1 MDWFHCNVCQVR
13 QETTYY
19 ITSCGHIL
27 CKTCITQD
35 LCSVCRTACKYM
47 TISDNA
53 WRFQKQQHELHL
65 TFYKQCLNKAQDAFQ
80 AALQKIENQQSEL
93 KTVKKENDELRSM
106 VTQLKSSISR
116 SQSSSRS
123 TTPRPVAIT
132 PPSQTV
138 TPQHV
143 FHQYG
148 QTNGHSSSAGSP
160 YVRSQS
166 GTGSQSAT
174 SSRVQERTTPM
185 SSSSSL
191 SGHSISSRDRTSTSS
206 NQLETPNESNN
217 TRRSNSVFPRDS
229 LYTPCNNIDRLR
241 AIQLKFTPRATGLFS
256 FRK

>member
-1 MDWFHCNVCQVR
+1 MDWFHCNVCHMR
-13 QETTYY
+13 QETAYY

-35 LCSVCRTACKYM
+35 LCSVCKTACKYLP
-47 TISDNA
+47 ISDNA
-53 WRFQKQQHELHL
+53 WRFQKQQHELHV

-80 AALQKIENQQSEL
+80 VALLKIETQQSEL
-93 KTVKKENDELRSM
+93 KTIKKENDELRSM

-123 TTPRPVAIT
+123 TTPRPIAIT

-138 TPQHV
+138 TPQHN

-148 QTNGHSSSAGSP
+148 QMNSHSSSAESP

-185 SSSSSL
+185 SSSSSF
-191 SGHSISSRDRTSTSS
+191 SGHSLSSRDRTSTSS
-206 NQLETPNESNN
+206 NLLDTPNES
-217 TRRSNSVFPRDS
+217 SNIQTTNSAFARDS

-241 AIQLKFTPRATGLFS
+241 AIQLKFTPRMPRLFS
-256 FRK
+256 FQR